1 VERYHDDLTILAAE
15 LDTTLGVLGSLNA
28 SQWTRSTA
36 LAPTGEG
43 QARWTVFEL
52 ASHHDLFMFLTTVL
66 LDGPP
71 EPQAAREAASFY
83 IYPRAEVA
91 PVVYD
96 LAYSR
101 ADGKR
106 PAEVLAMLTETT
118 GQALDRAKSG
128 DPAMVGPAYFG
139 PMRLD
144 EFIATRVV
152 ETVTHG
158 IDLTDALGEPCQA
171 GPAALSRTA
180 DILDDL
186 LARAAVP
193 GRPQDLRDDDLAWIR
208 AATGRSE
215 HTDPRLP
222 LIR

>member
-1 VERYHDDLTILAAE
+1 
-15 LDTTLGVLGSLNA
+15 
-28 SQWTRSTA
+28 
-36 LAPTGEG
+36 
-43 QARWTVFEL
+43 
-52 ASHHDLFMFLTTVL
+52 MFLTTVL
-66 LDGPP
+66 LDGPT

-83 IYPRAEVA
+83 IYPRAEGA

-101 ADGKR
+101 AAGMP
-106 PAEVLAMLTETT
+106 PAEVLTMLTQTT

-152 ETVTHG
+152 EAVVHG
-158 IDLTDALGEPCQA
+158 IDLTDALDQPCHA
-171 GPAALSRTA
+171 GPAALARTA

-186 LARAAVP
+186 LARCAVP
-193 GRPQDLRDDDLAWIR
+193 GRPQDLREDDQAWVR

-215 HTDPRLP
+215 HPDPRLP